1 MSIPMIV
8 SNRKT
13 KLPPNMS
20 DKNNMTRGYINNIG
34 PYIDDLKLPF
44 ISTSKDGFSIKIKVY
59 RKTILQGWVNHKSR
73 MVPNW
78 IMGMDIPVPL
88 FFCTKG
94 ILSKCRHVDS
104 LQNIMSTAI

>member
-1 MSIPMIV
+1 MLYMAVDMIFCRLSTCLHFDKIPLVQKNNGTGMSIPMIV

-34 PYIDDLKLPF
+34 PYIDDLNLPF

-59 RKTILQGWVNHKSR
+59 RKTILQG
-73 MVPNW
+73 
-78 IMGMDIPVPL
+78 
-88 FFCTKG
+88 
-94 ILSKCRHVDS
+94 
-104 LQNIMSTAI
+104 